1 MKQRR
6 IYDNLGDMLKIRLQ
20 RVGRAHEPS
29 FRLVLTD
36 SKNSSKSGRFDEVLG
51 SYDPRKTS
59 EAFKADRI
67 KDLVA
72 KGVGLTGSV
81 NNLLIRKGIIRGK
94 KTHVGSDFVAKVAEE
109 APTQEASDIGTETPA
124 EEANVEAKP
133 EEASSEAETP
143 KEEVVTTPTEETP
156 QA

>member
-1 MKQRR
+1 M
-6 IYDNLGDMLKIRLQ
+6 
-20 RVGRAHEPS
+20 GRKHEPT

-36 SKNSSKSGRFDEVLG
+36 SKNSSKSGKFDEVLG
-51 SYDPRKTS
+51 SYDPRKTT

-72 KGVGLTGSV
+72 KGIGLTGSV

-94 KTHVGSDFVAKVAEE
+94 KTHVGTDFVAKVAPAEE
-109 APTQEASDIGTETPA
+109 ATQASSEPSDQGAETPA
-124 EEANVEAKP
+124 EEANVEVKP
-133 EEASSEAETP
+133 EEASPAA
-143 KEEVVTTPTEETP
+143 EETP